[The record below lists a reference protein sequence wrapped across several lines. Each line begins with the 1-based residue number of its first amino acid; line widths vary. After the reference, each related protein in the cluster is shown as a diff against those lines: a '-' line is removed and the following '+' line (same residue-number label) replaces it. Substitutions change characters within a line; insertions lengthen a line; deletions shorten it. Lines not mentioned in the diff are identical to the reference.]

1 MRFDGQIALVT
12 GAGSGIGQ
20 AIAWKLAGEG
30 ALVIA
35 AGRTTDAVQPTVD
48 RIADTGGRA
57 IAAGAD
63 VTVGA
68 HVRAMVEGAL
78 AKTGRIDILVNNA
91 GKARADGIVET
102 DEAGWDADI
111 SVVLRS
117 AFLVTK
123 AVLPGMIAQRSGAI
137 VNIAS
142 VNGLTGLGEEAYS
155 AAKAG
160 MINLTQNMA
169 VRYGQ
174 YGIRS
179 NAVCPATIRTPIWN
193 GILEKDPDV
202 FARLERWYP
211 LGRVGEP
218 EEVAHAVAFLASAEA
233 SWITGEVLNV
243 DGGLMAGLY
252 GMSRDLMGEGT
263 PEAS

>member
-1 MRFDGQIALVT
+1 MRFEGQVALVT

-35 AGRTTDAVQPTVD
+35 AGRTIASVQETIA
-48 RIADTGGRA
+48 RIEANGGKA
-57 IAAGAD
+57 IAVEAD
-63 VTVGA
+63 VTDGDQ
-68 HVRAMVEGAL
+68 VRAMGEAIFRV
-78 AKTGRIDILVNNA
+78 TDRVDVLVNNA
-91 GKARADGIVET
+91 GKATADGIVET

-111 SVVLRS
+111 NVVLRS

-123 AVLPGMIAQRSGAI
+123 AVLPNMLERQSGSI

-142 VNGLTGLGEEAYS
+142 VNGLAGLGEEAYS

-169 VRYGQ
+169 IRYGKD
-174 YGIRS
+174 GIRV
-179 NAVCPATIRTPIWN
+179 NVVCPATIRTPIWN
-193 GILEKDPDV
+193 WILEKDPDV
-202 FARLERWYP
+202 FTRLEKWYP

-218 EEVAHAVAFLASAEA
+218 DDVANAVAFLASSEA

-252 GMSRDLMGEGT
+252 GMSRELLGEGDSGNT
-263 PEAS
+263 